1 MYILLIMTTT
11 IPHLSQY
18 LEPAQYCLCFHIR
31 KSARAITQLYEEAL
45 RPTGLRATQF
55 SLLIATKVLGT
66 TTINRLAKELVMDRT
81 TLTRNLRPLENQG
94 FLRIMPG
101 KDDAREREVT
111 LTGQGQEVLAEAL
124 PLWKNVQQ
132 QVEKELGSS
141 RTHRLLRDLTE
152 TVGVV
157 QGK

>member
-1 MYILLIMTTT
+1 
-11 IPHLSQY
+11 
-18 LEPAQYCLCFHIR
+18 
-31 KSARAITQLYEEAL
+31 
-45 RPTGLRATQF
+45 
-55 SLLIATKVLGT
+55 
-66 TTINRLAKELVMDRT
+66 MDRT

-124 PLWKNVQQ
+124 PLWKNVHQ
-132 QVEKELGSS
+132 QVKKELGSS